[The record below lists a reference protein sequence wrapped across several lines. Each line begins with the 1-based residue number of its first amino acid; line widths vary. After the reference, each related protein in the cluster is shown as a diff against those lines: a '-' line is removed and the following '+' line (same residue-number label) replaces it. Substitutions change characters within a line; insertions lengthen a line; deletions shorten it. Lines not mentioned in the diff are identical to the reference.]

1 MENVMPT
8 GKSYNHS
15 GYFQNLSALLPTL
28 DFSGLHRM
36 TERLLAAWREQKM
49 LFICGNGGSAA
60 LASHLACDLGK
71 GLRSCGVEPFRVMAL
86 TDNTPL
92 LTAWSNDCDFTRVF
106 AEQLAS
112 LARPGDMIL
121 AISASG
127 RSPNVLQALR
137 SGRKLKCQ
145 TLGLS
150 GGEGGDMKAL
160 CDVCWTTGTFHMQQI
175 EDLHNMAAHSVFLA
189 LGAAIQAEARP
200 EPVTDL
206 WDAAPVAA

>member
-1 MENVMPT
+1 MENMMPAF
-8 GKSYNHS
+8 KPYSHC
-15 GYFQNLSALLPTL
+15 GYFQNLSTLLPIL
-28 DFSGLHRM
+28 DFTGLNRI
-36 TERLLAAWREQKM
+36 TERLLIAWREQKM

-71 GLRSCGVEPFRVMAL
+71 GLRSCEAEPFRVMAL

-92 LTAWSNDCDFTRVF
+92 LTAWSNDCDFTQVF

-112 LARPGDMIL
+112 LARPGDLIL

-137 SGRKLKCQ
+137 SGRKLNCE

-150 GGEGGDMKAL
+150 GGEGGDMKTL
-160 CDVCWTTGTFHMQQI
+160 CDVCWTTGTFHMQQT
-175 EDLHNMAAHSVFLA
+175 EDLHNIAAHSIFLA
-189 LGAAIQAEARP
+189 IAAVIQTQTRSEPIADSWNAEP
-200 EPVTDL
+200 I
-206 WDAAPVAA
+206 AA